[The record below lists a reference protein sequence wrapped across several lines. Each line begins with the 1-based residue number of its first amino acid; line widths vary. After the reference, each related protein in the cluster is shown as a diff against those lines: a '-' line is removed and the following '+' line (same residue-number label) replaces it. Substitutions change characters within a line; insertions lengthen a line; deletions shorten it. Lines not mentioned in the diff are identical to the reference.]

1 MWVAKHDHGFACAD
15 SCPPGSELTL
25 TVTLRVSPSLFTSQ
39 LKGGHSWLESLVASH
54 LRSHEPSGGVLGN
67 AEAGTRVHVAA
78 APWAL
83 AKLILGPT
91 KVLRSGVTSTGAL
104 PTVVI
109 RPAVEKRQILFLRNK
124 FNH

>member
-1 MWVAKHDHGFACAD
+1 M
-15 SCPPGSELTL
+15 P
-25 TVTLRVSPSLFTSQ
+25 
-39 LKGGHSWLESLVASH
+39 
-54 LRSHEPSGGVLGN
+54 GN
-67 AEAGTRVHVAA
+67 AEAGTSVHVAA
-78 APWAL
+78 TPWAL

-91 KVLRSGVTSTGAL
+91 EVLRSGVTSTGAL